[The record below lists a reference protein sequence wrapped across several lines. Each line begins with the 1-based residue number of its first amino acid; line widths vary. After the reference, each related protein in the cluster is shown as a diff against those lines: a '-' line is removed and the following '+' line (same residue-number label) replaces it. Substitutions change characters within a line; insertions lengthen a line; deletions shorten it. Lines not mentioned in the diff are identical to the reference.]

1 MTATADLLARIAA
14 LHPSDR
20 QWLLAQ
26 ASPEMRARL
35 TAVLEAAD
43 NGAAVVHRAALSPRE
58 MIASATPEH
67 IARALQAQ
75 PAWLAA
81 VLLRMDEWPW
91 SAALLKRMPI
101 LHRAIASRPAL
112 GLKPA
117 LADAV
122 LKSFARS
129 LTLIEAPV
137 MVPSTRLSPFEAMLQ
152 RFGRSRNEQGLGF

>member
-1 MTATADLLARIAA
+1 MTATAELLARIAA

-58 MIASATPEH
+58 VIASATPEH
-67 IARALQAQ
+67 VARALQSQ

-91 SAALLKRMPI
+91 SAALLKRMPVI
-101 LHRAIASRPAL
+101 QRAFIGQPAPAP
-112 GLKPA
+112 KPA
-117 LADAV
+117 LIAAIQ
-122 LKSFARS
+122 KSFARS
-129 LTLIEAPV
+129 LALTEAPGQAPGPRL
-137 MVPSTRLSPFEAMLQ
+137 PSFEALVQ
-152 RFGRSRNEQGLGF
+152 